1 MENENYYQKIGL
13 KVGLEV
19 HQQLD
24 VERKLFCNCP
34 VTPQGGNAV
43 LSFFERRL
51 RPTRSELGEI
61 DIAAYFEWKRG
72 RKYIYQSSENTS
84 CLVEADEEPP
94 HPINIEAVR
103 VGLAFAHSVG
113 STPVDELH
121 VMRKIVIDGS
131 NTTGFQRTALLSIG
145 GSIELSNGK
154 KIRIS
159 TICVEEDSSKKL
171 GEEDNNVIYDLERLG
186 VPLLEIST
194 QPDIN
199 TPEEAVETALT
210 IGLMLRLTG
219 KAKRGIGSVRQDLNI
234 SVRGG
239 TKVEVKGVQELEL
252 LPLVIENEARRQLKL
267 LEIKELLLQR
277 GLKKEDIALNI
288 VDITDVLSKTDSK
301 VVKKLLSKENA
312 VALAICVP
320 KMRGLLGMEI
330 QPGKR
335 FGTELS
341 DYAKFWSGVKGIIHS
356 DELPGYGLSINDVRA
371 IYEKLKCSEEDA
383 FIVIIDEERK
393 ARDGLRAVVERL
405 KMAFDGVPPETRAA
419 MPDGT
424 TRFMRPLPGSARMY
438 PETDIPPLVI
448 TSELLSS
455 AKQLAP
461 PTPKEAIQLLVSEYN
476 LNEELAK
483 ELLFDENY
491 ALFMDIAKLLG
502 KGSYLKTVAWM
513 LVQLRKALKR
523 EGFQVENITKEQYV
537 SLSQK
542 IYEEKITKEGVE
554 EVIKYLCNN
563 PSLSVDEVM
572 DKLGLKPLDME
583 AINAIIKKI
592 IEENAKIVEEKGEK
606 AFGIIMGKAMEMLRG
621 RAQGKI
627 VSELVRRNINEYL
640 SAKKG

>member
-1 MENENYYQKIGL
+1 MNEDYYQKIGL
-13 KVGLEV
+13 KVGLEI

-34 VTPQGGNAV
+34 VTPRQEDNGSV
-43 LSFFERRL
+43 YSFERRL

-72 RKYIYQSSENTS
+72 RKYVYQSSENTS

-94 HPINIEAVR
+94 HPINIEAVK
-103 VGLAFAHSVG
+103 VGLAFAQAIG
-113 STPVDELH
+113 SIPVDELH

-145 GSIELSNGK
+145 GAIELSKGK

-171 GEEDNNVIYDLERLG
+171 SEEDNTVTYDLERLG

-234 SVRGG
+234 SVHGG
-239 TKVEVKGVQELEL
+239 TKIEVKGVQELEL
-252 LPLVIENEARRQLKL
+252 LPLVIENEAKRQIKL
-267 LEIKELLLQR
+267 LEIKELLIQR
-277 GLKKEDIALNI
+277 GLKKEDIVLNPLN
-288 VDITDVLSKTDSK
+288 ITDVLRKTNSKIIS
-301 VVKKLLSKENA
+301 KLLAKENA

-320 KMRGLLGMEI
+320 KMKGLLGIEI

-356 DELPGYGLSINDVRA
+356 DELPGYGLNIEDVKA
-371 IYEKLKCSEEDA
+371 IYEKLKCSENDA
-383 FIVIIDEERK
+383 FIMIIDEEKK
-393 ARDGLRAVVERL
+393 ALRGLSAVVERL

-438 PETDIPPLVI
+438 PETDIPPLTI
-448 TSELLSS
+448 TDELLLS

-461 PTPKEAIQLLVSEYN
+461 PTPREAIQSLIKEYG

-491 ALFMDIAKLLG
+491 TLFMDIAKTLG

-523 EGFQVENITKEQYV
+523 EGFAVENITKEHYIA
-537 SLSQK
+537 LSQK
-542 IYEEKITKEGVE
+542 IVEDKITKEGIE
-554 EVIKYLCNN
+554 EVIKFLSSN
-563 PSLSVDEVM
+563 PSLSVDEAM
-572 DKLGLKPLDME
+572 DKLGLKPLDIE
-583 AINAIIKKI
+583 AINLIIKKI
-592 IEENAKIVEEKGEK
+592 IEENAKIIEEKGEK
-606 AFGIIMGKAMEMLRG
+606 AFGIIMGKAMETLRG
-621 RAQGKI
+621 KAQGKI
-627 VSELVRRNINEYL
+627 VSELVRKNINEYL
-640 SAKKG
+640 SSKKS